1 MIYKYSDE
9 MDSICNKLKE
19 ADKNMTESLKDVKNK
34 IIGEIENQEKFSG
47 KTAIVI
53 YDFIKLCSQYHKE
66 INKCIVGFDKE
77 IRKTNE
83 IIDDFEDNS
92 IIKEWK
98 EI

>member
-1 MIYKYSDE
+1 MIYKYSDQ
-9 MDSICNKLKE
+9 MDSICNKLIE
-19 ADKNMTESLKDVKNK
+19 ADKKMMESLKDVNNK
-34 IIGEIENQEKFSG
+34 IIDEIENQEKFSG

-53 YDFIKLCSQYHKE
+53 YDFIKLCSQYHEE
-66 INKCIVGFDKE
+66 INECIIGFDKE

-83 IIDDFEDNS
+83 IIDNFEDNS

>member
-1 MIYKYSDE
+1 MLYKYSDH
-9 MDSICNKLKE
+9 MDFVCEKLKE
-19 ADKNMTESLKDVKNK
+19 ADEKMSNSLHNIKKDV
-34 IIGEIENQEKFSG
+34 IERIEDQEKFSG

-53 YDFIKLCSQYHKE
+53 YDFIKLCSQYHEE
-66 INKCIVGFDKE
+66 INECIIGFDKE

-83 IIDDFEDNS
+83 IIDNFEDNS

>member
-1 MIYKYSDE
+1 MLYKYSDQ
-9 MDSICNKLKE
+9 MDSICNKLKQ
-19 ADKNMTESLKDVKNK
+19 ADEKMNNSLDDVRKKVIAK
-34 IIGEIENQEKFSG
+34 IEDQEKFSG

-53 YDFIKLCSQYHKE
+53 YDFIRLCSQYHEE

-77 IRKTNE
+77 IRKVNE